1 MEFSN
6 RANQKSNDRFNTMF
20 SSILRCIFSCILLC
34 LSGIPMMATA
44 DIYMYIDKKGN
55 KHFSDEKKSSEYK
68 LLLRSDTNKK
78 PNSFKNWKAK
88 SYTNISIPRDK
99 TLQREYH
106 SIILKAAEKNK
117 LDPAFLHAIITAES
131 AYQRNAVSSA
141 GAQGLMQLM
150 PETAKRFSVT
160 DSFNPTQNIYAGA
173 AYLRILL
180 KEFKSRELAAAAYN
194 AGEGAVRRYKRQVPP
209 YPETQKYVSKVLTFY
224 QYYQHNL

>member
-1 MEFSN
+1 MKALMTYLLFL
-6 RANQKSNDRFNTMF
+6 FNLLFLSTL
-20 SSILRCIFSCILLC
+20 SSVVS
-34 LSGIPMMATA
+34 A
-44 DIYMYIDKKGN
+44 DIYMFTDKHGN
-55 KHFSDEKKSSEYK
+55 KYFSERKENENYT

-78 PNSFKNWKAK
+78 PHSFRNWKAK
-88 SYTNISIPRDK
+88 SYTNISVPRDK
-99 TLQREYH
+99 TLQRKYH
-106 SIILKAAEKNK
+106 PIILKAAEKNQ

-160 DSFNPTQNIYAGA
+160 DSFDPIQNIYAGA
-173 AYLRILL
+173 LYLKILL
-180 KEFKSRELAAAAYN
+180 KEFKTRELAAAAYN